1 MSKWKIGIIGGSG
14 LYALDALEDQRWNS
28 IASPWGQ
35 PSDDILTGHIG
46 GVELAFLPRHGRG
59 HHVPPHQLNAR
70 ANIDA
75 LKRVGCTDILAISA
89 VGSLQEDYAPGDF
102 VAVDQFI
109 DRTKGRPSTFFETG
123 LVGHVPMAD
132 PVCPRLTGLA
142 SEAARSAGA
151 RVHNAGTYLAMEGP
165 QFSSRAESRMYRQWG
180 CDVIGMTAMPEA
192 KLAREAELPYAL
204 LAMVTDYD
212 CWREGGDVDIAEILK
227 VMHENADLARATVVE
242 LVKSLPAERAASPI
256 DTVLDVA
263 LITAPE
269 KRDVSK
275 LDAILK
281 RVLGK

>member
-1 MSKWKIGIIGGSG
+1 MSNWKIGIIGGSG
-14 LYALDALEDQRWNS
+14 LYALEALEDQRWHS

-46 GVELAFLPRHGRG
+46 GIELAFLPRHGRG

-142 SEAARSAGA
+142 SEAARRAGA
-151 RVHNAGTYLAMEGP
+151 KLHASGTYLAMEGP

-242 LVKSLPAERAASPI
+242 LVKSLPAERPASPI

-281 RVLGK
+281 RVMSA